1 MFSLSI
7 ERVWKPNHA
16 KPAQANDTIILRGH
30 ISTKVRIPGTG
41 YLLCA
46 GKLEQIIY
54 LVYMWLRE
62 QSDVGEVHPNAL
74 CGITVAVLW
83 LSACVLSA
91 TPDTPL
97 RCSSLPSTH
106 HHTALP
112 WRSGRAG
119 EKRQRL
125 VLLEHFWIFFCVRC
139 LQLPLSNHKAE
150 VFFKRKAGVVEYF
163 SPLREWQHPVALYV
177 SVSLK
182 DCFNLPFFPRFSP
195 STFFLEFFLTSLQR
209 SLGKV
214 GRFFSALSSACKVNR
229 REHVLKQFPVPRCF
243 ASLASL
249 QPPRVPAC
257 HYVRCPA
264 CTPASPCV

>member
-1 MFSLSI
+1 MWCVKTLNTLFYLKLNTIISKGCEYDNSVSYSAPGSNVNLWI

-16 KPAQANDTIILRGH
+16 KPAQASVTIILRGH

-112 WRSGRAG
+112 WRSGRA
-119 EKRQRL
+119 KRDRGL
-125 VLLEHFWIFFCVRC
+125 FCSSIFKYSF
-139 LQLPLSNHKAE
+139 
-150 VFFKRKAGVVEYF
+150 VFAVCN
-163 SPLREWQHPVALYV
+163 
-177 SVSLK
+177 SL
-182 DCFNLPFFPRFSP
+182 F
-195 STFFLEFFLTSLQR
+195 
-209 SLGKV
+209 
-214 GRFFSALSSACKVNR
+214 
-229 REHVLKQFPVPRCF
+229 
-243 ASLASL
+243 
-249 QPPRVPAC
+249 
-257 HYVRCPA
+257 
-264 CTPASPCV
+264 

>member
-1 MFSLSI
+1 MIIQCPILLQEVMFSLSI
-7 ERVWKPNHA
+7 QRVWKPNHA
-16 KPAQANDTIILRGH
+16 KPAQTNDTIILRGH

-41 YLLCA
+41 YPLCA

-112 WRSGRAG
+112 WQSGRAG

-139 LQLPLSNHKAE
+139 LQLPLSNHKAK

-177 SVSLK
+177 SVSLN

-195 STFFLEFFLTSLQR
+195 STFFF
-209 SLGKV
+209 
-214 GRFFSALSSACKVNR
+214 LSSFWLHF
-229 REHVLKQFPVPRCF
+229 REV
-243 ASLASL
+243 
-249 QPPRVPAC
+249 
-257 HYVRCPA
+257 
-264 CTPASPCV
+264 

>member
-1 MFSLSI
+1 MIIQCPILLQEVMFSLSI

-16 KPAQANDTIILRGH
+16 KPAQANVTIILRGH

-97 RCSSLPSTH
+97 RCSSLPST
-106 HHTALP
+106 TTTQLSPDGAG
-112 WRSGRAG
+112 GRARRDRG
-119 EKRQRL
+119 L
-125 VLLEHFWIFFCVRC
+125 FCSSIFEYSF
-139 LQLPLSNHKAE
+139 
-150 VFFKRKAGVVEYF
+150 VFTVCN
-163 SPLREWQHPVALYV
+163 
-177 SVSLK
+177 SL
-182 DCFNLPFFPRFSP
+182 F
-195 STFFLEFFLTSLQR
+195 
-209 SLGKV
+209 
-214 GRFFSALSSACKVNR
+214 
-229 REHVLKQFPVPRCF
+229 
-243 ASLASL
+243 
-249 QPPRVPAC
+249 
-257 HYVRCPA
+257 
-264 CTPASPCV
+264 

>member
-1 MFSLSI
+1 MIIQCPILLQEVMFSLSI

-16 KPAQANDTIILRGH
+16 KPAQANVTIILRGH
-30 ISTKVRIPGTG
+30 ISTKVRITGTG

-112 WRSGRAG
+112 WRSGREEIEVCFARAFLNILLCSLFANPSFKSQSRILFLNAKLAWWSISPHWENG
-119 EKRQRL
+119 SIQLLFMFLSLSQRL
-125 VLLEHFWIFFCVRC
+125 F
-139 LQLPLSNHKAE
+139 
-150 VFFKRKAGVVEYF
+150 
-163 SPLREWQHPVALYV
+163 
-177 SVSLK
+177 
-182 DCFNLPFFPRFSP
+182 
-195 STFFLEFFLTSLQR
+195 
-209 SLGKV
+209 
-214 GRFFSALSSACKVNR
+214 
-229 REHVLKQFPVPRCF
+229 
-243 ASLASL
+243 
-249 QPPRVPAC
+249 
-257 HYVRCPA
+257 
-264 CTPASPCV
+264 